1 MRGTK
6 KLTMF
11 SRKLSFLKG
20 SKLDLRAPDLLQ
32 TFDKLEPGAD
42 GKDGNHGVNGTIG
55 KKMAL
60 RAARNLCSYNECH
73 AEVSV
78 PRTLWQLDE
87 LENFTTELNYN
98 KTQLRKVTFVP
109 VTITNLDKDVDDSF
123 IINLFLVF

>member
-60 RAARNLCSYNECH
+60 SSARNLCSNN
-73 AEVSV
+73 V
-78 PRTLWQLDE
+78 
-87 LENFTTELNYN
+87 
-98 KTQLRKVTFVP
+98 
-109 VTITNLDKDVDDSF
+109 
-123 IINLFLVF
+123 

>member
-42 GKDGNHGVNGTIG
+42 GKDGNHGLNGTIG

-60 RAARNLCSYNECH
+60 SAARNLCAKNVWRKG
-73 AEVSV
+73 VSV
-78 PRTLWQLDE
+78 PRTLWQRNMSE
-87 LENFTTELNYN
+87 MC
-98 KTQLRKVTFVP
+98 
-109 VTITNLDKDVDDSF
+109 
-123 IINLFLVF
+123 